1 VVALLASALL
11 LTPQHRGEPSLLEA
25 EASLVLDS
33 FAAVALPQDQR
44 GALLPVAAV
53 IPAAPLAA
61 ATGTLATYKAAAAA
75 GTPAAVA
82 ARAVAAHRAL
92 SEVGLPSPHLVQKN
106 VLRRVAAGPY
116 PLDGSSVGPA
126 ASESLWELALGAAT
140 VRGESKKGGG
150 SDPRLSAFKS
160 KRVGPRRHDGLSF
173 KAGEDGC
180 PPKPKGAGKFTK
192 GDERLT
198 TVHFV
203 HPPKSGGTTF
213 GLVTVCEMLKPYTHI
228 FQFRCLLPPIIP
240 SYVYHRLLSS
250 PTDIRA
256 LLTGVPL

>member
-44 GALLPVAAV
+44 SALLPVAAV
-53 IPAAPLAA
+53 ISAAPLVAA
-61 ATGTLATYKAAAAA
+61 MGTLATYKAAVAA

-92 SEVGLPSPHLVQKN
+92 SVGFPSPHLVQKN
-106 VLRRVAAGPY
+106 VLRRLAAGPY

-213 GLVTVCEMLKPYTHI
+213 GLVTVCGMLKPYTHI
-228 FQFRCLLPPIIP
+228 FSVSVLIATENTQLCIPP
-240 SYVYHRLLSS
+240 VAS

-256 LLTGVPL
+256 LLTGVPW